1 MSSKISILASSVIDQ
16 IAAGEV
22 VDRPAHMIKELCEN
36 SLDAGAT
43 EITVDFNNGGRTVQI
58 RDNGSGIP
66 RDELKLAMAR
76 HATSK
81 ILSSDDLWK
90 ISSYGFRGEA
100 LASIGAVSRFKIIS
114 RTRDQELGAKLD
126 CVFGKLEAVQDVGSD
141 YGTQVSV
148 EELFENVPARLKFLK
163 SDVGESTAI
172 KNQLKALA
180 LANFKVSFRIL
191 NKGELLFYWPAVEA
205 QLERVKQ
212 ILERSEMYEGEAQL
226 DGYKARVVVS
236 SPNETVNHSRH
247 IHIIVQN
254 RHVQDRSLQTA
265 VVEAYRTLLMH
276 GEYPAAVVYLE
287 CLTEDIDVNV
297 SPTKSH
303 VKFKEPGN
311 AFRAVH
317 RAVRS
322 LLEKAPWLNQIIGS
336 RPQSESHAPRQSYN
350 QAQQSLEYKS
360 LHNELLRDGL
370 TTMPLIQ
377 SSLWGVENPT
387 LESLQLTRK
396 YIDQS
401 VVFGATA
408 TSMPAPPTAMAT
420 PSPMREQPL
429 LSKWAEL
436 DVLGQAHQTY
446 IIVQKSDAIVFIDQ
460 HAAHERVMFEK
471 LTNGYRGGMTE
482 VQDFLLP
489 ISIHLSEEKASEIV
503 KYQSDL
509 EKCGISIDQIG
520 SEEIAIRSAPAIV
533 KPEALTYMIEKMS
546 DDLLDLGA
554 SFQFEKMR
562 SEIIATMACH
572 SAIRA
577 GQSLDKVE
585 MVALLE
591 QMDEFPLSSF
601 CPHGRP
607 VFVEYPIKK
616 LEREFG
622 RTI

>member
-36 SLDAGAT
+36 SLDSGAN
-43 EITVDFNNGGRTVQI
+43 EITVDFNNGGRTVQV
-58 RDNGSGIP
+58 RDNGIGIP

-81 ILSSDDLWK
+81 ILSSEDLWK

-100 LASIGAVSRFKIIS
+100 LASIGAVSRFKIVS

-126 CVFGKLEAVQDVGSD
+126 CVFGKLEVVQDVGSD

-163 SDVGESTAI
+163 SEVGESTAI

-180 LANFKVSFRIL
+180 LAKCKVSFRIL
-191 NKGELLFYWPAVEA
+191 NKGELLFYWPAVET
-205 QLERVKQ
+205 QVERVKQ
-212 ILERSEMYEGEAQL
+212 ILERSEMYEGFAEL
-226 DGYKARVVVS
+226 EGYKARVVVS
-236 SPNETVNHSRH
+236 SPNETLNHSRQ

-336 RPQSESHAPRQSYN
+336 RPQLESQAPRQSSIWE
-350 QAQQSLEYKS
+350 A
-360 LHNELLRDGL
+360 
-370 TTMPLIQ
+370 
-377 SSLWGVENPT
+377 ENPT
-387 LESLQLTRK
+387 LESLQFTRK

-408 TSMPAPPTAMAT
+408 TAMPAPPTAMAK
-420 PSPMREQPL
+420 PSPLSEQPL

-509 EKCGISIDQIG
+509 EKFGISIDQIG

-554 SFQFEKMR
+554 SFQFEKMK